1 MLLTPLAV
9 DAWVTTW
16 TYPHAAVR
24 YGPARWDLGTFAP
37 AGLICMPLA
46 YARMHDVGR
55 QAIAIVEARR
65 PDAANPWARIRAHA
79 HEAT

>member
-1 MLLTPLAV
+1 MLLAPLAV
-9 DAWVTTW
+9 DAWVTIW
-16 TYPHAAVR
+16 AYPHEAVR

-55 QAIAIVEARR
+55 QAIATSSAS
-65 PDAANPWARIRAHA
+65 PRAGCGQSMGKNKG
-79 HEAT
+79 TCT

>member
-1 MLLTPLAV
+1 MRLTPLAV
-9 DAWVTTW
+9 DAWVTIW
-16 TYPHAAVR
+16 AYPHEAVR

-55 QAIAIVEARR
+55 QAIASGSPPAGCGQSMGK
-65 PDAANPWARIRAHA
+65 NKG
-79 HEAT
+79 TCT